1 MAEPE
6 IASKCTVEVCK
17 QDQLYIECSGIDCD
31 EETRRWL
38 EECEKKAIPLIV
50 STVGQES
57 GRGCWTFLAA
67 FSSLAA
73 SEVFMWDPTEQNIEK
88 SFVKK
93 IDGMLCLCIRDFN
106 VHREVIEWMLGHE
119 EDTQQFVVHS
129 ARFSGDTI
137 RLTFMDPG
145 KSKEVRRVAE
155 AERAKAARFLSGI

>member
-6 IASKCTVEVCK
+6 ITPRCTVEVCK

-31 EETRRWL
+31 EETRWWL

-50 STVGQES
+50 STVGKES
-57 GRGCWTFLAA
+57 ERGRWTFLAA

-73 SEVFMWDPTEQNIEK
+73 SDAFMWDSTEQNIEK

-106 VHREVIEWMLGHE
+106 VRREVIEWMLGHE

-129 ARFSGDTI
+129 ARFSGTI
-137 RLTFMDPG
+137 VQLVFMDPE

-155 AERAKAARFLSGI
+155 AERAKVARFLSGI